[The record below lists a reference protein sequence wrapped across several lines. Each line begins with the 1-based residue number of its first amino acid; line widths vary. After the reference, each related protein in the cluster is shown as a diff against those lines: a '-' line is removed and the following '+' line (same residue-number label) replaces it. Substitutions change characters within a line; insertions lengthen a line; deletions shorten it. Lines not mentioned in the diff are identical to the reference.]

1 MVMGF
6 SVNLNFDFS
15 GPDMGKAVD
24 DANRAGKASLES
36 NQTTISQTQQTTS
49 ANTFHRQNGSSVETV
64 DLSSEVTDAS
74 KSKGFETKTG
84 NNNTTLGKANTT
96 ANPMGTSSTKAT
108 GQSSQTGS
116 NMNMQANGM
125 GSRNMTGS
133 SKENT
138 GMGTLGESKQ
148 ASIGNKGNDTK
159 QTGMN
164 LNTDSNKGINIKGED
179 FSKSDTKSLGSN
191 KETNLDIKTGNN
203 NQTGMNGNMSASGN
217 GKNNGQ
223 SLGISEMD
231 IETLGDEPVEA
242 TMKNTSVG
250 KSQTVNTDKGGF
262 KSIHSETVQVNE
274 KDMEDTG
281 GFLGGVVS
289 FFTGLAEDVG
299 DAVSGWAE
307 DVSAWWNEEAAPV
320 LQDISSTIG
329 DFFIDTGAALVTGVI
344 SIGEGIL
351 SFGEAIVDTGAIVL
365 TASVSVGTGIV
376 DLGQALYGLV
386 TGEEWE
392 SVTKQMW
399 EGTQGFVATEHVK
412 SWFDGFYE
420 NTEVGRFLKENAN
433 LFGLVDFDTIRSVGS
448 GIGYTIGVV
457 ALTVLTFGV
466 GGAAVSGSSATVS
479 AAQLATTAGVAGFG
493 RGTESAWKD
502 GASLGE
508 GLMFGG
514 LNGVWEGFQFYIGGK
529 IAGFGNAGNTFLG
542 HSMKGFENKALNA
555 LTRVILDGAD
565 GGLEGFAQPLMAT
578 VYKDG
583 YTTPEGEYVEFT
595 SDMNIIERAGKLF
608 DSYGGWGNVAT
619 QAFIG
624 SAMSVVGEGFDLR
637 RYLKEGQ
644 EAKVDSGLIDESKV
658 EMPEEALESSDI
670 LEDNLEMN
678 AEMKADIEIDKHN
691 WSNETLETEPNSYYK
706 ILVEI
711 DGEEVWLE
719 KDTLYGPI
727 RPEEILSQYQTA
739 GSEVNFKIKEIVK
752 DNIKSNLVITKEQ
765 GLVEGMNK
773 CKLIVDGKPT
783 TILFKSPTEMEFNLN
798 NMISP
803 KKSVEFVSI
812 EKMPSYNQKV
822 ARTEEIAEDI
832 YEMVY
837 VADGETKTTYLSVD
851 APPIAFIKPVI
862 NIDKFIVDNQ
872 IIDFKLESIK
882 KLEKPEI
889 KAKINEQAKYRHMS
903 DFFSKEKYG
912 GNQSDVSDII
922 NGVFEKAVKGEELT
936 VQERIKMF
944 YLGNVAKKYFKDLN
958 DVDLINLADK
968 YASSGCFYMA
978 LANAF
983 STHVLKN
990 PDGASWFR
998 NTIGFDV
1005 GYIMN
1010 DGKKYYNTDVLAWD
1024 MFLNYWSKKYNGNI
1038 KSVIENSSGAY
1049 LSMVDDLINTYFDD
1063 KGIYVKCNM
1072 DSSVYFEK
1080 PYFHLLN
1087 HMLHNSNQNSYNILV
1102 AGDFDLEV
1110 SQGLKNQK
1118 EITDAALD
1126 NAEISGVVLKD
1137 IGAHAMLITDTADDG
1152 NLIVSSWSKKCK
1164 FLSDSV
1170 EPAKSNGRKPFA
1182 NIWTIE
1188 FIPKDSVEVTP
1199 LEEKNILDPFRI
1211 MNSDM
1216 NSPQVNE
1223 VLNANENIQLRSVDS
1238 KVMKN
1243 GINGTDEIHQL
1254 TVPPFIISKKIPVA
1268 LDTFLKNIYGSYS
1281 ELEEKFRISIRGVSE
1296 ECVPET
1302 RIPLQ
1307 LLVTTDGK
1315 GYYLNSRI
1323 VPTAAK
1329 VDSALKHISE
1339 LVQGT
1344 FTVSKLVPNIDRIKL
1359 LLGDNIRIPEKIPE
1373 LQKMIRQE
1381 LENSRNITD
1390 ANQLTKLLDECF
1402 DRQLQPNTKG
1412 IRKNMISAGLKSE
1425 FDILEQYGLTNLPSD
1440 ILTNIQGYAGLSLY
1454 LNGLQKYARKDLIFP
1469 SAELAT
1475 KDLMG
1480 IPTWVDAGLGDK
1492 PYYIEVITRKP
1503 QTGELGDEVAFH
1515 LVHKSARK
1523 ELVDMPS
1530 SASKQGKKLLLD
1542 ILVDTA
1548 NSQNRRSYYHQF
1560 FEDILPTTGLE
1571 FDSLSQSGKSE
1582 MMSQFLK
1589 KAQDLAIKRID
1600 EGSTRIYDTEFHDL
1614 AERAIIDCIQSP
1626 ETQQV
1631 IQNLIQASYHPETL
1645 NMEDIIKEL
1654 RRRGKE

>member
-84 NNNTTLGKANTT
+84 NNNATLGKANTT

-203 NQTGMNGNMSASGN
+203 NQSGMSGNMSASGN

-262 KSIHSETVQVNE
+262 KSIQSETVQVNE

-320 LQDISSTIG
+320 LQDISTKLLDLYIG
-329 DFFIDTGAALVTGVI
+329 TQAALVTGVI

-670 LEDNLEMN
+670 LEDNLKM
-678 AEMKADIEIDKHN
+678 
-691 WSNETLETEPNSYYK
+691 
-706 ILVEI
+706 
-711 DGEEVWLE
+711 
-719 KDTLYGPI
+719 
-727 RPEEILSQYQTA
+727 
-739 GSEVNFKIKEIVK
+739 EIVK
-752 DNIKSNLVITKEQ
+752 DNIKSNLVITKDQ
-765 GLVEGMNK
+765 GLVQGMNK

-783 TILFKSPTEMEFNLN
+783 TIIFNSSTEMEFDLN
-798 NMISP
+798 GKIKP
-803 KKSVEFVSI
+803 EKSVEFVSI
-812 EKMPSYNQKV
+812 EKMPSYNKTV
-822 ARTEEIAEDI
+822 AKTEEVAKDI

-837 VADGETKTTYLSVD
+837 VTDGETKIAYLPVD
-851 APPIAFIKPVI
+851 VSLYFYISPPVI

-882 KLEKPEI
+882 KLEKSEI
-889 KAKINEQAKYRHMS
+889 KAKINEQSKYSHVN
-903 DFFSKEKYG
+903 DLFSKEKYG
-912 GNQSDVSDII
+912 GNQSDVSDIV
-922 NGVFEKAVKGEELT
+922 NGVFEKAAKGEAVT
-936 VQERIKMF
+936 PQERIKMF
-944 YLGNVAKKYFKDLN
+944 YLSNVAKKYFPDIE
-958 DVDLINLADK
+958 DVDLVNLADK
-968 YASSGCFYMA
+968 YSQVGCFYMA

-983 STHVLKN
+983 TTHVLKSA
-990 PDGASWFR
+990 DGSSWFK
-998 NTIGFDV
+998 NTIGFDIS
-1005 GYIMN
+1005 YIMN
-1010 DGKKYYNTDVLAWD
+1010 DGTKYYNTDVLAWD
-1024 MFLNYWSKKYNGNI
+1024 IFLNYWSKEFGGDI
-1038 KSVIENSSGAY
+1038 KKTIKKSRGVNQFI
-1049 LSMVDDLINTYFDD
+1049 VDRLLKTYFDD
-1063 KGIYVKCNM
+1063 KGIYVKTNI
-1072 DSSVYFEK
+1072 DQPFYSEK
-1080 PYFHLLN
+1080 PYCHFLNYMLL
-1087 HMLHNSNQNSYNILV
+1087 NSNQNSYNILI
-1102 AGDFDLEV
+1102 AECFDLEV
-1110 SQGLKNQK
+1110 IQGLKKQK
-1118 EITDAALD
+1118 EITDAALAK
-1126 NAEISGVVLKD
+1126 AEMSGTVLKD
-1137 IGAHAMLITDTADDG
+1137 IGAHAMLITDVDENGD
-1152 NLIVSSWSKKCK
+1152 LIVSSWSRKYK
-1164 FLSDSV
+1164 FLSDSI
-1170 EPAKSNGRKPFA
+1170 EEAKKNGRESKA
-1182 NIWTIE
+1182 SIWNVE

-1199 LEEKNILDPFRI
+1199 IEEKNILDPFRI

-1216 NSPQVNE
+1216 NSSQARKN
-1223 VLNANENIQLRSVDS
+1223 LAISNAAMQSEITSVD
-1238 KVMKN
+1238 K
-1243 GINGTDEIHQL
+1243 IPQL
-1254 TVPPFIISKKIPVA
+1254 AVPPFIISKEIPKD
-1268 LDTFLKNIYGSYS
+1268 LDVFLKKIYSGYS
-1281 ELEEKFRISIRGVSE
+1281 DLEEKFKIDIKGTSE
-1296 ECVPET
+1296 SFIPDT

-1307 LLVTTDGK
+1307 LLIDADGIS
-1315 GYYLNSRI
+1315 YYLKSRI

>member
-49 ANTFHRQNGSSVETV
+49 ANTFQKQNGSSVETV

-84 NNNTTLGKANTT
+84 NNNATLGKANTT

-159 QTGMN
+159 
-164 LNTDSNKGINIKGED
+164 
-179 FSKSDTKSLGSN
+179 
-191 KETNLDIKTGNN
+191 
-203 NQTGMNGNMSASGN
+203 QTGMNGNMSASGN

-329 DFFIDTGAALVTGVI
+329 NFFVDTGAAIVTGVI

-351 SFGEAIVDTGAIVL
+351 SFGEALVDTGAIVL

-508 GLMFGG
+508 GLLFGG

-595 SDMNIIERAGKLF
+595 SDMNIIERATKLF

-624 SAMSVVGEGFDLR
+624 SAMSMVGEGFDLR

-644 EAKVDSGLIDESKV
+644 EVKV
-658 EMPEEALESSDI
+658 EAETDSESIQLRQDNIEPVATLNESTTIENNITVKLDTIIKQDVNYVLNQIMDRSQITKFESLDKINELLNTRNFNVITRQGNARSIIKQYSFEQIENAYRQLYKETYAQLEADINYAVEKMLPKVGMDETKAFNQIKSLVDTGDYSRITRDGNAREILKQYRPQDIAKGLNIIFQKRQTIQSLEHILKQVQERNGISLEKALEVIENYTVTGNLNLITRQGNARDIIKSLEIEQIGEAL
-670 LEDNLEMN
+670 
-678 AEMKADIEIDKHN
+678 
-691 WSNETLETEPNSYYK
+691 NS
-706 ILVEI
+706 
-711 DGEEVWLE
+711 
-719 KDTLYGPI
+719 
-727 RPEEILSQYQTA
+727 
-739 GSEVNFKIKEIVK
+739 
-752 DNIKSNLVITKEQ
+752 
-765 GLVEGMNK
+765 
-773 CKLIVDGKPT
+773 
-783 TILFKSPTEMEFNLN
+783 
-798 NMISP
+798 
-803 KKSVEFVSI
+803 
-812 EKMPSYNQKV
+812 
-822 ARTEEIAEDI
+822 
-832 YEMVY
+832 
-837 VADGETKTTYLSVD
+837 
-851 APPIAFIKPVI
+851 
-862 NIDKFIVDNQ
+862 
-872 IIDFKLESIK
+872 
-882 KLEKPEI
+882 I
-889 KAKINEQAKYRHMS
+889 KAKYFKANNPVDVAHIFNDFWNSLNSGTQSNLHVMNLLYTTLAQAYNNGNPYALKLTQLVTELKKSNPQISLQALNYNNAYWDIQNKQLCMGPSGIAMGDSGTIMHELGHGLFDMILNGELPKNWDTIVGKSRVISSNNGTLNNFGDILKRKGAELNARAEQEFLSNLEAQGKTLESYTRELEKHYTGIFKNTNKLLVQKLKDLGYSEDTINSMINGKVTPSAAAQQQIYAEKSLINDKLWRTQEGDYCALSDIVDAVFIGNKKDVYNNDIYLNYQHGKEYYLRCGNSRLYEFHEIIANFTQLKMTGKQHHIKMLRDIFGNDFVDTLEQTFES
-903 DFFSKEKYG
+903 FFSQVAQPLNITSPTG
-912 GNQSDVSDII
+912 VVSQLP
-922 NGVFEKAVKGEELT
+922 K
-936 VQERIKMF
+936 
-944 YLGNVAKKYFKDLN
+944 
-958 DVDLINLADK
+958 
-968 YASSGCFYMA
+968 
-978 LANAF
+978 
-983 STHVLKN
+983 
-990 PDGASWFR
+990 
-998 NTIGFDV
+998 
-1005 GYIMN
+1005 
-1010 DGKKYYNTDVLAWD
+1010 
-1024 MFLNYWSKKYNGNI
+1024 
-1038 KSVIENSSGAY
+1038 
-1049 LSMVDDLINTYFDD
+1049 
-1063 KGIYVKCNM
+1063 
-1072 DSSVYFEK
+1072 
-1080 PYFHLLN
+1080 
-1087 HMLHNSNQNSYNILV
+1087 
-1102 AGDFDLEV
+1102 LEV
-1110 SQGLKNQK
+1110 LG
-1118 EITDAALD
+1118 T
-1126 NAEISGVVLKD
+1126 
-1137 IGAHAMLITDTADDG
+1137 
-1152 NLIVSSWSKKCK
+1152 
-1164 FLSDSV
+1164 
-1170 EPAKSNGRKPFA
+1170 EPVK
-1182 NIWTIE
+1182 
-1188 FIPKDSVEVTP
+1188 
-1199 LEEKNILDPFRI
+1199 
-1211 MNSDM
+1211 
-1216 NSPQVNE
+1216 
-1223 VLNANENIQLRSVDS
+1223 
-1238 KVMKN
+1238 
-1243 GINGTDEIHQL
+1243 
-1254 TVPPFIISKKIPVA
+1254 
-1268 LDTFLKNIYGSYS
+1268 
-1281 ELEEKFRISIRGVSE
+1281 
-1296 ECVPET
+1296 
-1302 RIPLQ
+1302 
-1307 LLVTTDGK
+1307 
-1315 GYYLNSRI
+1315 
-1323 VPTAAK
+1323 
-1329 VDSALKHISE
+1329 
-1339 LVQGT
+1339 
-1344 FTVSKLVPNIDRIKL
+1344 
-1359 LLGDNIRIPEKIPE
+1359 
-1373 LQKMIRQE
+1373 
-1381 LENSRNITD
+1381 
-1390 ANQLTKLLDECF
+1390 
-1402 DRQLQPNTKG
+1402 
-1412 IRKNMISAGLKSE
+1412 
-1425 FDILEQYGLTNLPSD
+1425 
-1440 ILTNIQGYAGLSLY
+1440 
-1454 LNGLQKYARKDLIFP
+1454 
-1469 SAELAT
+1469 
-1475 KDLMG
+1475 
-1480 IPTWVDAGLGDK
+1480 
-1492 PYYIEVITRKP
+1492 
-1503 QTGELGDEVAFH
+1503 
-1515 LVHKSARK
+1515 
-1523 ELVDMPS
+1523 
-1530 SASKQGKKLLLD
+1530 
-1542 ILVDTA
+1542 
-1548 NSQNRRSYYHQF
+1548 
-1560 FEDILPTTGLE
+1560 
-1571 FDSLSQSGKSE
+1571 
-1582 MMSQFLK
+1582 
-1589 KAQDLAIKRID
+1589 
-1600 EGSTRIYDTEFHDL
+1600 
-1614 AERAIIDCIQSP
+1614 
-1626 ETQQV
+1626 
-1631 IQNLIQASYHPETL
+1631 
-1645 NMEDIIKEL
+1645 
-1654 RRRGKE
+1654 

>member
-96 ANPMGTSSTKAT
+96 ANQMGTSSTKAT

-320 LQDISSTIG
+320 LQDISTKLLDLYIG
-329 DFFIDTGAALVTGVI
+329 TQAALVTGVI

-595 SDMNIIERAGKLF
+595 SDMNIIERATKLF

-624 SAMSVVGEGFDLR
+624 SAMSMVGEGFDLR

-644 EAKVDSGLIDESKV
+644 EVKVEAETDSESIQLRQDNIEPVATLNESTTIENNITVKLDTIIKQDVNYVLNQIMDRSQITKFESLDKINELLNTRNFNVITRQGNARSIIKQYSFEQIENAYRQLYKETYAQLEADINYAVEKMLPKVGMDETKAFNQIKSLVDTGDYSRITRDGNAREILKQYRPQDIAKGLNIIFQKRQTIQSLEHILKQVQERNGISLEKALEVIENYTVTGNLSLITRQGNARDIIKSLDIEQIGEALNSIKAKYFKANNPVDVAHIFNDFWNSLNSGTQSNLYVMNLLYTTLAQAYNNGNPYALKLTQLVTELKKSNPQISLQALNYNNAYWDIQNKQLCMGPSGIAMGDSGTIMHELGHGLFDMILNGELPKNWDTIVGKSRVISSNNGTLNNFGDILKRKGAELNARAEQEFLSNL
-658 EMPEEALESSDI
+658 EAQGKTLESYTRELEKHYTGIFKNTNKLLVQKLKDLGYSEDTINSMINGKVTPSAAAQQQISAEKSLINDKLWRTQEGDYCALSDI
-670 LEDNLEMN
+670 VDAVFIGEKKDVYNNDIYLNYQHGKEYYLRCGNSRLYEFHEIIANFTQLKMTGKQHHIKMLRDIFGDEFVDTLEQTFDSFFNTPITGPSSSFSTNPIANNSNIDLSPSVLSSPNMKIEKITATQVGETYASNLKKMLEKGIN
-678 AEMKADIEIDKHN
+678 IESYFKAKGIEIKKMLTPIEVGIHFNDPGA
-691 WSNETLETEPNSYYK
+691 ELYK
-706 ILVEI
+706 ILNDVI
-711 DGEEVWLE
+711 SSRFSL
-719 KDTLYGPI
+719 KSKY
-727 RPEEILSQYQTA
+727 
-739 GSEVNFKIKEIVK
+739 VN
-752 DNIKSNLVITKEQ
+752 
-765 GLVEGMNK
+765 
-773 CKLIVDGKPT
+773 
-783 TILFKSPTEMEFNLN
+783 
-798 NMISP
+798 
-803 KKSVEFVSI
+803 
-812 EKMPSYNQKV
+812 
-822 ARTEEIAEDI
+822 
-832 YEMVY
+832 
-837 VADGETKTTYLSVD
+837 
-851 APPIAFIKPVI
+851 
-862 NIDKFIVDNQ
+862 
-872 IIDFKLESIK
+872 
-882 KLEKPEI
+882 
-889 KAKINEQAKYRHMS
+889 
-903 DFFSKEKYG
+903 
-912 GNQSDVSDII
+912 II
-922 NGVFEKAVKGEELT
+922 NGLFDEYRMAETNHQDNLKKIIGKVEAELRYAKLNQEQLQKLNTLLAYKALPNSEINIKQMYLDLQEYMDETTKSRIASMLDNYEDGYTGKIKAHATEDQKKAISVYTKLGFKEMDAILRQDISKVKEPWEKEIRKPITSYEELLQLIYDDALGKGKFNPAT
-936 VQERIKMF
+936 DGPERLIEF
-944 YLGNVAKKYFKDLN
+944 VDNNRINDTLVVHRVAD
-958 DVDLINLADK
+958 
-968 YASSGCFYMA
+968 
-978 LANAF
+978 
-983 STHVLKN
+983 
-990 PDGASWFR
+990 
-998 NTIGFDV
+998 
-1005 GYIMN
+1005 
-1010 DGKKYYNTDVLAWD
+1010 
-1024 MFLNYWSKKYNGNI
+1024 
-1038 KSVIENSSGAY
+1038 
-1049 LSMVDDLINTYFDD
+1049 SM
-1063 KGIYVKCNM
+1063 
-1072 DSSVYFEK
+1072 
-1080 PYFHLLN
+1080 
-1087 HMLHNSNQNSYNILV
+1087 
-1102 AGDFDLEV
+1102 
-1110 SQGLKNQK
+1110 QGLKKLKELKAGAQIINQGFVS
-1118 EITDAALD
+1118 AC
-1126 NAEISGVVLKD
+1126 S
-1137 IGAHAMLITDTADDG
+1137 
-1152 NLIVSSWSKKCK
+1152 NL
-1164 FLSDSV
+1164 
-1170 EPAKSNGRKPFA
+1170 E
-1182 NIWTIE
+1182 
-1188 FIPKDSVEVTP
+1188 
-1199 LEEKNILDPFRI
+1199 
-1211 MNSDM
+1211 
-1216 NSPQVNE
+1216 
-1223 VLNANENIQLRSVDS
+1223 
-1238 KVMKN
+1238 
-1243 GINGTDEIHQL
+1243 
-1254 TVPPFIISKKIPVA
+1254 
-1268 LDTFLKNIYGSYS
+1268 
-1281 ELEEKFRISIRGVSE
+1281 
-1296 ECVPET
+1296 
-1302 RIPLQ
+1302 
-1307 LLVTTDGK
+1307 
-1315 GYYLNSRI
+1315 
-1323 VPTAAK
+1323 
-1329 VDSALKHISE
+1329 
-1339 LVQGT
+1339 
-1344 FTVSKLVPNIDRIKL
+1344 
-1359 LLGDNIRIPEKIPE
+1359 
-1373 LQKMIRQE
+1373 
-1381 LENSRNITD
+1381 D
-1390 ANQLTKLLDECF
+1390 ANKLLDYTG
-1402 DRQLQPNTKG
+1402 RNL
-1412 IRKNMISAGLKSE
+1412 RL
-1425 FDILEQYGLTNLPSD
+1425 DIIVPGGSN
-1440 ILTNIQGYAGLSLY
+1440 A
-1454 LNGLQKYARKDLIFP
+1454 A
-1469 SAELAT
+1469 
-1475 KDLMG
+1475 
-1480 IPTWVDAGLGDK
+1480 
-1492 PYYIEVITRKP
+1492 YIEPLSNV
-1503 QTGELGDEVAFH
+1503 GEYFQNEILFNAGSRLTIIEDA
-1515 LVHKSARK
+1515 
-1523 ELVDMPS
+1523 
-1530 SASKQGKKLLLD
+1530 KQIKIGKKLITVVKCLL
-1542 ILVDTA
+1542 
-1548 NSQNRRSYYHQF
+1548 N
-1560 FEDILPTTGLE
+1560 
-1571 FDSLSQSGKSE
+1571 
-1582 MMSQFLK
+1582 
-1589 KAQDLAIKRID
+1589 
-1600 EGSTRIYDTEFHDL
+1600 
-1614 AERAIIDCIQSP
+1614 
-1626 ETQQV
+1626 
-1631 IQNLIQASYHPETL
+1631 
-1645 NMEDIIKEL
+1645 
-1654 RRRGKE
+1654 

>member
-84 NNNTTLGKANTT
+84 NNNATLGKANTT

-159 QTGMN
+159 
-164 LNTDSNKGINIKGED
+164 
-179 FSKSDTKSLGSN
+179 
-191 KETNLDIKTGNN
+191 
-203 NQTGMNGNMSASGN
+203 QTGMNGNMSASGN

-329 DFFIDTGAALVTGVI
+329 NFFVDTGAAIVTGVI

-351 SFGEAIVDTGAIVL
+351 SFGEALVDTGAIVL
-365 TASVSVGTGIV
+365 TALASVGTGIV

-608 DSYGGWGNVAT
+608 DSYGGWGNVTT

-644 EAKVDSGLIDESKV
+644 EVKV
-658 EMPEEALESSDI
+658 E
-670 LEDNLEMN
+670 
-678 AEMKADIEIDKHN
+678 AE
-691 WSNETLETEPNSYYK
+691 T
-706 ILVEI
+706 
-711 DGEEVWLE
+711 
-719 KDTLYGPI
+719 
-727 RPEEILSQYQTA
+727 
-739 GSEVNFKIKEIVK
+739 GSE
-752 DNIKSNLVITKEQ
+752 S
-765 GLVEGMNK
+765 
-773 CKLIVDGKPT
+773 
-783 TILFKSPTEMEFNLN
+783 
-798 NMISP
+798 
-803 KKSVEFVSI
+803 
-812 EKMPSYNQKV
+812 
-822 ARTEEIAEDI
+822 
-832 YEMVY
+832 
-837 VADGETKTTYLSVD
+837 
-851 APPIAFIKPVI
+851 
-862 NIDKFIVDNQ
+862 
-872 IIDFKLESIK
+872 
-882 KLEKPEI
+882 
-889 KAKINEQAKYRHMS
+889 
-903 DFFSKEKYG
+903 
-912 GNQSDVSDII
+912 
-922 NGVFEKAVKGEELT
+922 
-936 VQERIKMF
+936 
-944 YLGNVAKKYFKDLN
+944 
-958 DVDLINLADK
+958 
-968 YASSGCFYMA
+968 
-978 LANAF
+978 
-983 STHVLKN
+983 
-990 PDGASWFR
+990 
-998 NTIGFDV
+998 
-1005 GYIMN
+1005 
-1010 DGKKYYNTDVLAWD
+1010 
-1024 MFLNYWSKKYNGNI
+1024 
-1038 KSVIENSSGAY
+1038 
-1049 LSMVDDLINTYFDD
+1049 
-1063 KGIYVKCNM
+1063 
-1072 DSSVYFEK
+1072 
-1080 PYFHLLN
+1080 
-1087 HMLHNSNQNSYNILV
+1087 
-1102 AGDFDLEV
+1102 
-1110 SQGLKNQK
+1110 
-1118 EITDAALD
+1118 
-1126 NAEISGVVLKD
+1126 
-1137 IGAHAMLITDTADDG
+1137 
-1152 NLIVSSWSKKCK
+1152 
-1164 FLSDSV
+1164 
-1170 EPAKSNGRKPFA
+1170 
-1182 NIWTIE
+1182 
-1188 FIPKDSVEVTP
+1188 
-1199 LEEKNILDPFRI
+1199 
-1211 MNSDM
+1211 
-1216 NSPQVNE
+1216 
-1223 VLNANENIQLRSVDS
+1223 IQLRQD
-1238 KVMKN
+1238 N
-1243 GINGTDEIHQL
+1243 IE
-1254 TVPPFIISKKIPVA
+1254 PVA
-1268 LDTFLKNIYGSYS
+1268 TLNES
-1281 ELEEKFRISIRGVSE
+1281 
-1296 ECVPET
+1296 
-1302 RIPLQ
+1302 
-1307 LLVTTDGK
+1307 TT
-1315 GYYLNSRI
+1315 I
-1323 VPTAAK
+1323 
-1329 VDSALKHISE
+1329 
-1339 LVQGT
+1339 
-1344 FTVSKLVPNIDRIKL
+1344 
-1359 LLGDNIRIPEKIPE
+1359 
-1373 LQKMIRQE
+1373 
-1381 LENSRNITD
+1381 ENNITC
-1390 ANQLTKLLDECF
+1390 LLYTSPSPR
-1402 DRQLQPNTKG
+1402 DRG
-1412 IRKNMISAGLKSE
+1412 
-1425 FDILEQYGLTNLPSD
+1425 
-1440 ILTNIQGYAGLSLY
+1440 
-1454 LNGLQKYARKDLIFP
+1454 
-1469 SAELAT
+1469 
-1475 KDLMG
+1475 
-1480 IPTWVDAGLGDK
+1480 
-1492 PYYIEVITRKP
+1492 
-1503 QTGELGDEVAFH
+1503 
-1515 LVHKSARK
+1515 
-1523 ELVDMPS
+1523 
-1530 SASKQGKKLLLD
+1530 
-1542 ILVDTA
+1542 
-1548 NSQNRRSYYHQF
+1548 
-1560 FEDILPTTGLE
+1560 
-1571 FDSLSQSGKSE
+1571 
-1582 MMSQFLK
+1582 
-1589 KAQDLAIKRID
+1589 
-1600 EGSTRIYDTEFHDL
+1600 
-1614 AERAIIDCIQSP
+1614 
-1626 ETQQV
+1626 
-1631 IQNLIQASYHPETL
+1631 
-1645 NMEDIIKEL
+1645 
-1654 RRRGKE
+1654 